1 MQRQMEE
8 QQKELEE
15 KEFTASVGGGVVKVT
30 VSGKREVTNV
40 ELAEDA
46 VDPDDIET
54 LQDLIVAAVNEAMR
68 QVDEASSQSMGK
80 LAGGLGGSLGGLGGG
95 FPF

>member
-1 MQRQMEE
+1 MLFR
-8 QQKELEE
+8 
-15 KEFTASVGGGVVKVT
+15 S
-30 VSGKREVTNV
+30 
-40 ELAEDA
+40 
-46 VDPDDIET
+46 DPDDIET